1 MIIINGAKIDRII
14 SLYMTDNNGYVIYD
28 DTEGVTR
35 ALTFTMGEVDEI
47 KI

>member
-1 MIIINGAKIDRII
+1 MIVINGAMIERII
-14 SLYMTDNNGYVIYD
+14 SLYITDDNGYVVYD